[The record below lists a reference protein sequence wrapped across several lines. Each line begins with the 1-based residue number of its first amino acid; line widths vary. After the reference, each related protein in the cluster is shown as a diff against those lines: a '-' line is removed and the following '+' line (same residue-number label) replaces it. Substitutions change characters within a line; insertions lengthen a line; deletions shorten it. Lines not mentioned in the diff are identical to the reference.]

1 MILTLQSGFSSAHL
15 YHQPLWSSEENL
27 KNFGRC
33 FTEHGHGHNYTLEV
47 GFNIQPDQV
56 KEKLEEYKTLLKQ
69 LTSILD
75 HEHLNFVIPE
85 FQKTIPTTEN
95 IALYFLNKLKASLS
109 EKEIAHIKL
118 YEMNDLW
125 TEIQL

>member
-1 MILTLQSGFSSAHL
+1 MILTLQSGFSAAHL

-47 GFNIQPDQV
+47 GFHLTEGEVQV
-56 KEKLEEYKTLLKQ
+56 KLEEYKSLLKN
-69 LTSILD
+69 LTSFLD

-85 FQKTIPTTEN
+85 FKTTIPTTEN
-95 IALYFLNKLKASLS
+95 IALYFLEKLKEHLP
-109 EKEIAHIKL
+109 EKQIAHIRL
-118 YEMNDLW
+118 YETSDIW
-125 TEIQL
+125 TEIQP

>member
-33 FTEHGHGHNYTLEV
+33 FTKHGHGHNYTLEV
-47 GFNIQPDQV
+47 GFNIGPDQV
-56 KEKLEEYKTLLKQ
+56 KEKLEEYKSLLKQ
-69 LTSILD
+69 LTSALD

-95 IALYFLNKLKASLS
+95 IALYFLKKLKASLS

>member
-1 MILTLQSGFSSAHL
+1 MILTLKSGFSSAHL
-15 YHQPLWSSEENL
+15 YHQPHWSSEENL

-47 GFNIQPDQV
+47 GFHIEPDQV
-56 KEKLEEYKTLLKQ
+56 KEKLEAHNALLKR
-69 LTSILD
+69 LTSTLD

-85 FQKTIPTTEN
+85 FQTTIPTTEN
-95 IALYFLNKLKASLS
+95 IALYFLGKLKGSLS
-109 EKEIAHIKL
+109 EKEIAHIRL

>member
-1 MILTLQSGFSSAHL
+1 MILTLKSGFSSAHL
-15 YHQPLWSSEENL
+15 YHQPAWSSEENL

-47 GFNIQPDQV
+47 GFHINPAQV
-56 KEKLEEYKTLLKQ
+56 KEKLEEYNTLLKQ
-69 LTSILD
+69 LTSVLD

-85 FQKTIPTTEN
+85 FQTTIPTTEN
-95 IALYFLNKLKASLS
+95 IALYFLEKLKATLS
-109 EKEIAHIKL
+109 EKEIAHIRL